1 MAMNN
6 VRMSLVTG
14 IIVFTGMIVFFGGIL
29 WLSGN
34 RFFTNK
40 DLRFYIDFT
49 DAAGLQDDA
58 PVYMRGFRIG
68 WTRDVEFGEEAI
80 RVAVDIR
87 RKYPVPED
95 SRAEIRM
102 LNFMGEKAVF
112 ILPGT
117 SDTNL
122 MREAVLRGESK
133 DIMVLA
139 GDILTTAKKKI
150 EEGDLGETIS
160 QVKDTVGELRSL
172 VSGVEG
178 KVKSIDVASINH
190 QVASLGD
197 AGRSLRKFL
206 ENAEEKTSRISASG
220 RETME
225 RLNQTMERLDGV
237 FEDVSALSSELQTLV
252 RDIRY
257 GGGTASELITN
268 KDLFMNL
275 KETISEIQALI
286 EDVKRRPKKYFKFSL
301 F

>member
-6 VRMSLVTG
+6 VRMSLVAG
-14 IIVFTGMIVFFGGIL
+14 IIVFTGLVVFFGGTL

-34 RFFTNK
+34 RFFTNR

-49 DAAGLQDDA
+49 DAAGLEDHA

-80 RVAVDIR
+80 RVAVDVR
-87 RKYPVPED
+87 RKYPIPED

-102 LNFMGEKAVF
+102 LNFMGEKA
-112 ILPGT
+112 IIIIPGT

-122 MREAVLRGESK
+122 KREAVLRGESK

-139 GDILTTAKKKI
+139 GQILTTAKQKI
-150 EEGDLGETIS
+150 EEGDLGEAIS
-160 QVKDTVGELRSL
+160 QVKETVGELRSL

-178 KVKSIDVASINH
+178 KIRSIDVDSINRH
-190 QVASLGD
+190 VAVLGD
-197 AGRSLRKFL
+197 AGRSLSGFL
-206 ENAEEKTSRISASG
+206 ENAEEKTSRISSSG
-220 RETME
+220 QETME
-225 RLNQTMERLDGV
+225 RFNQTMERLDGV
-237 FEDVSALSSELQTLV
+237 FEDVSALSSELQILI

-257 GGGTASELITN
+257 GGGTSSELITN
-268 KDLFMNL
+268 KDLFLNL
-275 KETISEIQALI
+275 KETISEIKTLI
-286 EDVKRRPKKYFKFSL
+286 EDIRRRPRKYFKFSL